1 MDKPFFIEGKK
12 YTFSD
17 YFDFN
22 CSSEEI
28 ANALGYSFDTRC
40 IDFPLSKKN
49 TDRTETMRLQEDFY
63 QILPKV
69 SLNSEMAKRDFMIAP
84 VLWTVIRWVKAKISV
99 EYPIYVDDKL
109 SGSLDYLIRSEQ
121 QLVVIEAKKGD
132 LDKGFNQ
139 LMAELI
145 ALNKIEG
152 KDFPEFLYGAISI
165 GELWRFGVLE
175 RNKNAIH
182 RDLHTYR
189 VPEDLDQIF
198 LIIIGILQNGAH
210 LHGGCLGQ
218 ENLKVPTT

>member
-1 MDKPFFIEGKK
+1 MPKYRGIRMVEYMDKPFFIEGKK

-22 CSSEEI
+22 YPMEEI
-28 ANALGYSFDTRC
+28 ANALGYSFDTKI
-40 IDFPLSKKN
+40 IDFPISEN
-49 TDRTETMRLQEDFY
+49 TDKAGTIQLQKSFY
-63 QILPKV
+63 EILPKI
-69 SLNSEMAKRDFMIAP
+69 SLNSEIAKRDFMIAP
-84 VLWTVIRWVKAKISV
+84 VLWVIIRHVKAKINV

-145 ALNKIEG
+145 ALDKIEK
-152 KDFPEFLYGAISI
+152 KDVPELLYGAISI
-165 GELWRFGVLE
+165 GELWRFGILE
-175 RNKNAIH
+175 RSKSAIY

-189 VPEDLDQIF
+189 VPEDIEQIF
-198 LIIIGILQNGAH
+198 LIIVGILQRGS
-210 LHGGCLGQ
+210 
-218 ENLKVPTT
+218 V

>member
-22 CSSEEI
+22 CPAEEI
-28 ANALGYSFDTRC
+28 ANVLGYSFDTRC

-49 TDRTETMRLQEDFY
+49 ADKTETMRLQEDFY
-63 QILPKV
+63 QILPKI

-84 VLWTVIRWVKAKISV
+84 VLWTVIRWVKAKINV

-139 LMAELI
+139 LMAELV
-145 ALNKIEG
+145 ALDKIER
-152 KDFPEFLYGAISI
+152 KDFPGFLYGAISI

-175 RNKNAIH
+175 RSKSAIH

-189 VPEDLDQIF
+189 VPEDLHQIF
-198 LIIIGILQNGAH
+198 LIIIGILQNGRAPS
-210 LHGGCLGQ
+210 Q
-218 ENLKVPTT
+218 R